1 MLTDNQNAPW
11 ILLVEDDDSHAA
23 LMKESLQDAVEEYR
37 LEIAGNLRDTRAA
50 LERQTPNL
58 VLTDFRLPDGDGS
71 ELVAAVRGLCP
82 VIMLTSQGNEQ
93 VAVDAM
99 KAGVLDYVVKSP
111 AVFSGM
117 SRIVQRGLREW
128 ASIQEQNRA
137 KEALLV
143 SEARYHAIVED
154 QTDLICRYRPDGR
167 LSFVNGAYLLYFGK
181 KQEEVMGRQFIPH
194 IPEPDISMI
203 LEQIRGITLDKPIV
217 NFEHRVIMSDGK
229 VCWQSW
235 VHRGIYSPEG
245 NLIEYQAVGRDITER
260 KQMEEEKLSLE
271 RHLLHLQK
279 LESLGTMS
287 GGIAHDF
294 NNLLMAVLGNLEL
307 SLMKLPQDT
316 PVRNFLSQAV
326 NAVERAAKLSGMM
339 LAYSGKGVYSIT
351 EQNLTGLIEKNI
363 SMLAAAISKSITF
376 DLKLDQNLPPIMADA
391 DQIRQVVVNLINNA
405 SESIGNTNG
414 LITLSTGVQE
424 FDQKVLNSARLEE
437 KLAAGRYVWMEV
449 SDSGCGMDAVTMDRL
464 FDPFF
469 TTKFTGRGLGMSVAQ
484 GIMRAHKGA
493 ILVESSPGGGSAIR
507 VLFPIAAGSETE
519 QASAAEVVDTVS
531 TDVRPAD
538 IALIVDDE
546 EMIRDVCTTMLGALG
561 FKTVTADGGEEALR
575 IFREQGERINM
586 VLLDYSMPGMDG
598 IALFRALRIIRPD
611 LPVLLASGYSEEEVA
626 ERFKGLGLNG
636 FIQKPFN
643 LKRLGDEVRRVLEG

>member
-1 MLTDNQNAPW
+1 MLTNNNNVPL
-11 ILLVEDDDSHAA
+11 ILLVEDDDTHAA

-37 LEIAGNLRDTRAA
+37 LEIAATLRAA
-50 LERQTPNL
+50 RFAIERLTPNL
-58 VLTDFRLPDGDGS
+58 VLTDYRLPDGDGS
-71 ELVAAVRGLCP
+71 ELVATVKGLCP
-82 VIMLTSQGNEQ
+82 VILLTSQGNEQ

-99 KAGVLDYVVKSP
+99 KAGALDYVIKSP

-128 ASIQEQNRA
+128 ASIQEQSRA

-181 KQEEVMGRQFIPH
+181 KQEEVMDRQFIPH

-217 NFEHRVIMSDGK
+217 NFEHRVILSEGK

-260 KQMEEEKLSLE
+260 KQMEEEKLSME

-307 SLMKLPQDT
+307 SLMKLPPDS
-316 PVRNFLSQAV
+316 PVCNLLNQAV
-326 NAVERAAKLSGMM
+326 NAAERAARLSGMM

-363 SMLAAAISKSITF
+363 TMLTAAISKSIMF
-376 DLKLDQNLPPIMADA
+376 DLKLDRSLPPIMADA
-391 DQIRQVVVNLINNA
+391 DQIRQVLMNLIINA
-405 SESIGNTNG
+405 SEAIGNSNG
-414 LITLSTGVQE
+414 SITLSTGVQE
-424 FDQKVLNSARLEE
+424 FDQKVLNSGRLEE
-437 KLAAGRYVWMEV
+437 KPAAGRYVWMKV
-449 SDSGCGMDAVTMDRL
+449 SDSGCGMDAVTRDRL

-469 TTKFTGRGLGMSVAQ
+469 TTKFTGRGLGMSAAQ
-484 GIMRAHKGA
+484 GIIRAHKGA
-493 ILVESSPGGGSAIR
+493 ILVESSPGVGTTIR
-507 VLFPIAAGSETE
+507 VLFPIAAGLKTE
-519 QASAAEVVDTVS
+519 PTSGEEAVDT
-531 TDVRPAD
+531 VRPAD
-538 IALIVDDE
+538 VVLIVDDE
-546 EMIRDVCTTMLGALG
+546 EIIREVSTAMFGELGVEA
-561 FKTVTADGGEEALR
+561 FTANGGEEALR
-575 IFREQGERINM
+575 IFREQGERITL

-598 IALFRALRIIRPD
+598 IAVLRELRKISPD
-611 LPVLLASGYSEEEVA
+611 IAVLLASGYSEEEVA
-626 ERFKGLGLNG
+626 ERFKGLRLNG

-643 LKRLGDEVRRVLEG
+643 LKRLGNEVKRVLGG